1 MRTRPSA
8 VALLLALLPCAAGCD
23 EPLQHRDDAAPVP
36 AAPPSMVAGSSRVT
50 DRFPTASGELGVV
63 PLEHATL
70 LLLWQ
75 GRAIYVD
82 PTSPAVDD
90 ATLPPADL
98 VLVTDFHYDHL
109 DPFALTQVK
118 KPETIV
124 MLSPSARARADRD
137 ALLRG
142 GDQRALPRGLTVT
155 EVPAY
160 SVQRGAGPGALYHDD
175 GKAVGFLVD
184 FAGTRVYVSGDTECT
199 PEMRTLAG
207 VDVAFVSLNV
217 PYAMTA
223 EEATACVAAFRPRVV
238 FPYASRHAFPATLD
252 RGSLGPGIEVRRR
265 EWYPR
270 AEDARQK
277 AYWALTRGMWGL
289 ADDELDKAKQLDP
302 AGDEDWRVQMTRKRL
317 REYENPW
324 PW

>member
-1 MRTRPSA
+1 MRDRRSI
-8 VALLLALLPCAAGCD
+8 VALLLVLPWATGCN
-23 EPLQHRDDAAPVP
+23 EPLQHRDDKAPIP
-36 AAPPSMVAGSSRVT
+36 TAQPSVVAVSPRVT
-50 DRFPTASGELGVV
+50 DRFPTASGDLAVV

-70 LLLWQ
+70 LFLWR

-98 VLVTDFHYDHL
+98 VFVTDFHYDHL
-109 DPFALTQVK
+109 DPFALSQVRK
-118 KPETIV
+118 RDTVV
-124 MLSPSARARADRD
+124 MLSPSARTRAEGE
-137 ALLRG
+137 AILPE
-142 GDQRALPRGLTVT
+142 GDQPALPPGLAVT

-160 SVQRGAGPGALYHDD
+160 SLQRGAGPGLRYHER
-175 GKAVGFLVD
+175 GEAVGFLVD

-199 PEMRTLAG
+199 PEMRGLAD

-223 EEATACVAAFRPRVV
+223 EEATACVAAFRPKVV
-238 FPYASRHAFPATLD
+238 FPYAYRHAVPATLD
-252 RGSLGPGIEVRRR
+252 RGALGPGIDVRRR

-270 AEDARQK
+270 AAEARKK
-277 AYWALTRGMWGL
+277 AYWALTQGMWGL

-302 AGDEDWRVQMTRKRL
+302 AGEQDWRVQLTRKSL